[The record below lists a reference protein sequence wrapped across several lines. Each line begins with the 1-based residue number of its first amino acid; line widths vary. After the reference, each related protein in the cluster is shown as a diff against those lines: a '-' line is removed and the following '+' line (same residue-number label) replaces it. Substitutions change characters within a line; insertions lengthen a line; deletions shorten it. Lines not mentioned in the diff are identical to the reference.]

1 MTQKSNIGYRWVSFG
16 HFWVEA
22 SLGKLKNRKIYLS
35 QKVLTS
41 DESKSGVRTLNAK
54 GGDQTSG
61 PRGLNPF
68 KSKKIRL
75 GF

>member
-1 MTQKSNIGYRWVSFG
+1 MTQKSNIGYRVVSFG

-41 DESKSGVRTLNAK
+41 DESKSPG
-54 GGDQTSG
+54 
-61 PRGLNPF
+61 
-68 KSKKIRL
+68 
-75 GF
+75 